1 MTTGPAALARPR
13 PYYGWVVV
21 FCAFMVALIGWGLG
35 FYGSSVYLAE
45 LGRLHGW
52 SASAVGSAITL
63 HYLAGS
69 ACLLFAGDAIG
80 RWGAHRVVLGAGLTM
95 IAGVALL
102 TAIDAVWQLYLAFL
116 VTAVGWAGLS
126 GAAVNTIVAPW
137 FDRRRGLAISLALN
151 GASGGGVIVA
161 PLLMALIAHLG
172 FRAGTLSLLA
182 LTLLALIPVVWA
194 LRFRGPED
202 LGLLP
207 DGMPRAP
214 GERGS
219 APSGAAPIA
228 RAALMRDPGFL
239 TVVLPF
245 SFGLTAQVGFL
256 THLVAFARPA
266 LGNEATAWCLALAS
280 LAALVGRVGTG
291 LFVDRIDVRRGAA
304 ANFVLQIGALA
315 LLLSSDAPAA
325 VFIGCVLYGLGVGN
339 MITFPGLI
347 VQREFPP
354 ALFPRVIS
362 LVVAINQVTFAFGP
376 ALLGALRDW
385 SGSYAAALIACL
397 VLEAI
402 AAGLVL
408 LRRRALT
415 NS

>member
-1 MTTGPAALARPR
+1 MTWPR
-13 PYYGWVVV
+13 PYHGWVVV
-21 FCAFMVALIGWGLG
+21 ACAFTVALIGWGLG

-52 SASAVGSAITL
+52 SAAALGSAVTL

-80 RWGAHRVVLGAGLTM
+80 RWGAHRVVPVAGVAM
-95 IAGVALL
+95 IAGVGLL
-102 TAIDAVWQLYLAFL
+102 TVVDAVWQVYAAYL
-116 VTAVGWAGLS
+116 VMAVGWAGLS

-161 PLLMALIAHLG
+161 PLLIALIAALG
-172 FRAGTLSLLA
+172 FREGT
-182 LTLLALIPVVWA
+182 LTLLALVLLVLIPLTWA
-194 LRFRGPED
+194 LRRRGPGE

-207 DGMPRAP
+207 DGLPRAP
-214 GERGS
+214 GRQ
-219 APSGAAPIA
+219 AAAPIA
-228 RAALMRDPGFL
+228 ARLALGRLLRDPRFL

-256 THLVAFARPA
+256 THFVAFARPA
-266 LGNEATAWCLALAS
+266 LGDQATAWCLGLAS
-280 LAALVGRVGTG
+280 AAALLGRVATG
-291 LFVDRIDVRRGAA
+291 FFVDRIDVRRAAA
-304 ANFVLQIGALA
+304 ANFVLQIGALM
-315 LLLSSDAPAA
+315 LLLWSPAPAA
-325 VFIGCVLYGLGVGN
+325 VFAGCVLYGLGVGN

-347 VQREFPP
+347 VQREFP
-354 ALFPRVIS
+354 AAQFPRVIS
-362 LVVAINQVTFAFGP
+362 LVVAINQVAFAFGP

-385 SGSYAAALIACL
+385 SGAYGAALVACL
-397 VLEAI
+397 LLEAV

-408 LRRRALT
+408 LRRRGVT
-415 NS
+415 HS